1 MPQCVRFLF
10 STILTRVS
18 LNMISQQLDP
28 SIHEETVPSY
38 TFVPVYFCLVE
49 VKW

>member
-1 MPQCVRFLF
+1 MPQCMRFLF

-28 SIHEETVPSY
+28 SIHEDTP
-38 TFVPVYFCLVE
+38 FCLVE